1 MERIEKSDQPNL
13 AVYDDRVNE
22 ILASLDEGKTREE
35 IAKKYDYTHWK
46 NLDIYMRRR
55 GFAWDGEAKNYI
67 PASTKMDSLKKKY
80 EVTAN
85 GKSGL
90 IVSLFSNLSAD
101 AKEIA
106 IKTGFKDHREMA
118 AYMQSKGFVWSPE
131 KKNYVENAGL
141 VKPDGEI
148 TAEIA
153 ESAETE
159 NVIPF
164 SLEPASTSFPTMPET
179 EKTPLKKFDD
189 KKRIDDGDSGQDEKI
204 LPDRY
209 AELLEFLDR
218 NKNKLYELLMASGSK
233 TGTVPRFIVPGTT
246 KTKSVYMSDL
256 LAKLI
261 NEFSESKNISQRD
274 IFESAIIEF
283 LKKYGYSREIE
294 ILLKRG

>member
-1 MERIEKSDQPNL
+1 MKKSNQPNL

-22 ILASLDEGKTREE
+22 ILADLCEGKTREE
-35 IAKKYDYTHWK
+35 IAGKYEYTHWK

-55 GFAWDGEAKNYI
+55 GFAWDGENKIYI
-67 PASTKMDSLKKKY
+67 PTSTKMDSIKKKY
-80 EVTAN
+80 EITAN

-90 IVSLFSNLSAD
+90 IISLFSNSSAD
-101 AKEIA
+101 AREISV
-106 IKTGFKDHREMA
+106 KTGFKDHREMA
-118 AYMQSKGFVWSPE
+118 AYMESKGYAWSPE

-141 VKPDGEI
+141 VKPDREI

-153 ESAETE
+153 EPVESE

-164 SLEPASTSFPTMPET
+164 SFESASTASDSSSDAGTASVK
-179 EKTPLKKFDD
+179 KTDERKH
-189 KKRIDDGDSGQDEKI
+189 RDGGMDEDCKASEV

-218 NKNKLYELLMASGSK
+218 NKNKLYALLMSSG
-233 TGTVPRFIVPGTT
+233 TQAGTVPRFIVPGTT

-256 LAKLI
+256 LSKLI

-274 IFESAIIEF
+274 IFEGAIIEF
-283 LKKYGYSREIE
+283 LKKYGYAREIDL
-294 ILLKRG
+294 LLKRN

>member
-1 MERIEKSDQPNL
+1 MEKINQPSL
-13 AVYDDRVNE
+13 AVYDERVNE
-22 ILASLDEGKTREE
+22 ILASLGEGKTREE
-35 IAKKYDYTHWK
+35 IAKKYEYTHWK
-46 NLDIYMRRR
+46 NLDIYMRRK
-55 GFAWDGEAKNYI
+55 GFAWDGDAKNYI
-67 PASTKMDSLKKKY
+67 PASTKMDSLKKRY

-90 IVSLFSNLSAD
+90 IIAYFAEAD
-101 AKEIA
+101 ADAIA
-106 IKTGFKDHREMA
+106 IATKTGFKDHREMA
-118 AYMQSKGFVWSPE
+118 AYMQSKGYVWSPE

-141 VKPDGEI
+141 VKSEGEI
-148 TAEIA
+148 TAELA

-164 SLEPASTSFPTMPET
+164 SVETLEMRKDGSSEAEPAF
-179 EKTPLKKFDD
+179 D
-189 KKRIDDGDSGQDEKI
+189 KKTEVRKLRVGAADEDRQNVKV
-204 LPDRY
+204 LPERY
-209 AELLEFLDR
+209 ADLLEFLDR
-218 NKNKLYELLMASGSK
+218 NKNKLYEILVASGNK
-233 TGTVPRFIVPGTT
+233 AGTVPRFIVPGTT